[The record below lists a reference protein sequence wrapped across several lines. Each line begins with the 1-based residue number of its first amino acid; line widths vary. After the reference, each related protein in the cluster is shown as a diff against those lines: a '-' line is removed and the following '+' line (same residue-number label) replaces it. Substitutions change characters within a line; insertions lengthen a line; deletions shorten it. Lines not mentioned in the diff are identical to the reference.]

1 MNSNVI
7 HTAGRWC
14 GVAQARLSQTSA
26 ATKWSWLRNV
36 SSQQRFHLEVHRRCW
51 LSSNAIA
58 GSELAQQR
66 VVSATEDPSWAS
78 NETGT
83 GIGHRS
89 TPAQGQ
95 PLPWYLQSS
104 AQQDLPTSALDEERL
119 PALPEHP
126 PPILHPR
133 LHDASLDLG
142 LDDLALLDL
151 RRLDPPPA
159 LGANV
164 IMAIGTARSE
174 KHLHV
179 SADRLCR
186 WLRTKHRL
194 SPSADGLLGRREL
207 KLKKRRNDRRAKLL
221 GSSGRSAHAGHDD
234 GIRTGWICV
243 NVGRVEPE
251 ESQKAERR
259 SRIGVIGFG
268 DSREDVGLVFQIF
281 TEEKRVEYDLEDLW
295 TGQLGRNAQQTPA
308 HEDTSLLDIPKGA
321 LLSVSASTKAYQLP
335 KRSLDGSAG
344 SLNFSRRIHTRSRL
358 SDMRA
363 LNHQP
368 SNDGPDV
375 AILADG
381 HMSPPRQDP
390 DRPLEALSDSAG
402 PGSICQHGDE
412 QLKSISTTEP
422 KTVLLLRTLLNDLQ
436 NRSPAAAMAMLGRDC
451 NDYSSTPFLI
461 SFYQNIPPF
470 PTPIHWHYRVELH
483 RHAITLGHPGYSKV
497 SLHNLHRTMQ
507 VSGVEIL
514 ERTFFSMLRVI
525 LSRPQKAMGTTVVDT
540 EASIDAVE
548 LDLASALEM
557 IEDLSRRGFSAMTED
572 IFMLFH
578 EAIGFRKPVRNSH
591 AGSRDV
597 LSSPDAEP
605 IDPQCLR
612 RVELQQDRLNFL
624 MDQLSFS
631 FSREENLMR
640 LLTIYANQGRWS
652 HFWDVWRLRPQRMLP
667 RSAEMYICMF
677 DLVARTQHQSY
688 CLRTLRA
695 WLPQMATEE
704 PEVKFQGDVARSVM
718 RCIKWAHPPVEE
730 EAHQV
735 PFVKGE
741 WVRWWRLCEA
751 GTQIKRRVA

>member
-1 MNSNVI
+1 MSSNVI
-7 HTAGRWC
+7 HTARRRC
-14 GVAQARLSQTSA
+14 GACRTCLWWTST
-26 ATKWSWLRNV
+26 ATKRSWPG
-36 SSQQRFHLEVHRRCW
+36 SSQQRFHLGVHQRRW
-51 LSSNAIA
+51 LSLDAIV
-58 GSELAQQR
+58 GSELARQR
-66 VVSATEDPSWAS
+66 VASAREDPSRAS
-78 NETGT
+78 HVTNTGV
-83 GIGHRS
+83 GRRS

-95 PLPWYLQSS
+95 PLPWYLQTS
-104 AQQDLPTSALDEERL
+104 AQQDLPTSALDEEKL

-126 PPILHPR
+126 PPILQPL
-133 LHDASLDLG
+133 LHYASLDLG

-151 RRLDPPPA
+151 RGLDPPPA

-194 SPSADGLLGRREL
+194 SPSADGLLGRKEL

-221 GSSGRSAHAGHDD
+221 GSSSRSAHAGYDD
-234 GIRTGWICV
+234 GMRTGWICV

-251 ESQKAERR
+251 ESQKAEKRTR
-259 SRIGVIGFG
+259 LGVIGFG
-268 DSREDVGLVFQIF
+268 DSREGVGLVFQIF
-281 TEEKRVEYDLEDLW
+281 TGEKRAEYDLEDLW
-295 TGQLGRNAQQTPA
+295 AGQLGRNAQQTPV

-321 LLSVSASTKAYQLP
+321 LLPVSASTKAYQSSKGP
-335 KRSLDGSAG
+335 LDGSTG
-344 SLNFSRRIHTRSRL
+344 SLNFSRRIHTHSRL
-358 SDMRA
+358 SDMTS
-363 LNHQP
+363 LNHP
-368 SNDGPDV
+368 SSNDGPDV

-381 HMSPPRQDP
+381 HMSPMQDP
-390 DRPLEALSDSAG
+390 DQPLEARGGSAG
-402 PGSICQHGDE
+402 PGSIRQHADE
-412 QLKSISTTEP
+412 QLDSISTTES
-422 KTVLLLRTLLNDLQ
+422 KSVLLLRTLLNDLEK
-436 NRSPAAAMAMLGRDC
+436 RSPAAAMAMLGRDC

-470 PTPIHWHYRVELH
+470 PTHTHWHYRVELY
-483 RHAITLGHPGYSKV
+483 RHAITLGHPGYTKA

-507 VSGVEIL
+507 TSGVEIL
-514 ERTFFSMLRVI
+514 EQTFLSMLKGI
-525 LSRPQKAMGTTVVDT
+525 LSRPQKAMNTAVIDT
-540 EASIDAVE
+540 EAGIDTVE
-548 LDLASALEM
+548 RDLASALEM
-557 IEDLSRRGFSAMTED
+557 IEDLSRRGFSAMTEE
-572 IFMLFH
+572 IFILFH
-578 EAIGFRKPVRNSH
+578 EAIGFTMPVRNSH

-597 LSSPDAEP
+597 LSSPDAKP

-612 RVELQQDRLNFL
+612 RVGLQQDRLNFL

-631 FSREENLMR
+631 FWQEDILMR

-667 RSAEMYICMF
+667 RSAEMYIYMLN
-677 DLVARTQHQSY
+677 LVARTQHQSY
-688 CLRTLRA
+688 CLRALRT

-704 PEVKFQGDVARSVM
+704 PEVKLQGDVARSVM

-751 GTQIKRRVA
+751 GTQIKCHIA